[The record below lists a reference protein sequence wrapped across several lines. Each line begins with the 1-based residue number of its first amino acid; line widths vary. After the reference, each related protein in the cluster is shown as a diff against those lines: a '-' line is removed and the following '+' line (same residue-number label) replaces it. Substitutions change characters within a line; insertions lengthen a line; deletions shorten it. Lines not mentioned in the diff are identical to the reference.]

1 MSTQIKSKHNRL
13 IHRPTGRIF
22 AWNEGLAK
30 RSDMEKYAPEAQK
43 KVAAKVV
50 HESLDEEVQNVAT
63 EPDASDMAAAV
74 FGKKKASKD

>member
-1 MSTQIKSKHNRL
+1 MSNVKSKHNLL
-13 IHRPTGRIF
+13 IQRSTGRVF
-22 AWNEGLAK
+22 AWNEKLAK
-30 RSDMEKYAPEAQK
+30 RNDMEKYVPEAPK

-50 HESLDEEVQNVAT
+50 HESLEEDLQNTQT

>member
-22 AWNEGLAK
+22 QWNEGLAK
-30 RSDMEKYAPEAQK
+30 RSDMEKYVPEAPK

-50 HESLDEEVQNVAT
+50 HESLDEELQVST

-74 FGKKKASKD
+74 FGKKKASKE

>member
-1 MSTQIKSKHNRL
+1 MSNVKSKHNIL
-13 IHRPTGRIF
+13 IQRNTGRIF
-22 AWNEGLAK
+22 AWNEKLAK
-30 RSDMEKYAPEAQK
+30 RNDMEKYAPEAQK

>member
-1 MSTQIKSKHNRL
+1 
-13 IHRPTGRIF
+13 
-22 AWNEGLAK
+22 
-30 RSDMEKYAPEAQK
+30 MEKYAPEAQK

>member
-1 MSTQIKSKHNRL
+1 MSNVKSKHNLL
-13 IHRPTGRIF
+13 IQRSTGRIF
-22 AWNEGLAK
+22 QWNEGLAK
-30 RSDMEKYAPEAQK
+30 RSDMERYVPEAPK

-50 HESLDEEVQNVAT
+50 HESLDEDLQVST